1 MQLDSESSEDEPE
14 DETEADTKEL
24 GDENATQYD
33 EDIDED
39 DSKLAPDEIL
49 VGIEKAAYLVR
60 HLQQTC
66 SNFFLCGRKK
76 NSLIADNVRINKGEQ
91 QCSWESREGNSGGN
105 FLQTI
110 YL

>member
-1 MQLDSESSEDEPE
+1 MVLPTQLESESSEDEPE

-33 EDIDED
+33 EDIDKD

-60 HLQQTC
+60 HLQRTC
-66 SNFFLCGRKK
+66 SNFF
-76 NSLIADNVRINKGEQ
+76 SL
-91 QCSWESREGNSGGN
+91 W
-105 FLQTI
+105 
-110 YL
+110 